1 MLEPKTALVGCLK
14 SCSNLMSA
22 TSDHWWDYSKEKS
35 LSPKT
40 EASFIPT
47 VCGPEAE
54 EQLSH
59 IGFYHIFFFFF
70 FLQMFWS
77 FFHQKQKMGGLPV
90 LFPTAI
96 AWYPRITCSLTVGK
110 WKRSRS
116 VPMVIYAV
124 KMACLFKNILVLV
137 TKPNLHPFIL
147 ST

>member
-1 MLEPKTALVGCLK
+1 MLQPKTALVGCLK

-47 VCGPEAE
+47 VCGPESE

-59 IGFYHIFFFFF
+59 IGFYHLFFFPFF
-70 FLQMFWS
+70 KCSESSSIKNKKIW
-77 FFHQKQKMGGLPV
+77 GLLV

-96 AWYPRITCSLTVGK
+96 AWYPRIICSLTVGK
-110 WKRSRS
+110 WKRGRS
-116 VPMVIYAV
+116 VPMVNYAV
-124 KMACLFKNILVLV
+124 KMTCLFQNVFVLV